1 MVMVTMTMVVVT
13 MARLVS
19 VVMIVWMVV
28 ILMIT
33 ETMVITGDDGEGR
46 REWQWPRLM
55 DMMVGWWL

>member
-1 MVMVTMTMVVVT
+1 MVTMMTMVVVT

-19 VVMIVWMVV
+19 VLMIVWMVV
-28 ILMIT
+28 ILMIM

-46 REWQWPRLM
+46 REWQWPWLM